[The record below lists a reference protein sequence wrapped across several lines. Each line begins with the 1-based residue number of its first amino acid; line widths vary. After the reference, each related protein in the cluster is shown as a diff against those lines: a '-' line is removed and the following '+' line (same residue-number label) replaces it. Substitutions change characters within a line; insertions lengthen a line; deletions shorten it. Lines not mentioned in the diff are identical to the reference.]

1 VGIVGLSQ
9 PGAAR
14 SRALALNGVG
24 VVCALASEARHLG
37 PISQQ
42 EPIQSLPDGTLV
54 AVTGMGPRAASA
66 GAAALIEAGCTALA
80 SFGLAG
86 GLDPDLEAGAVLLP
100 AEVIGTDSQRVVT
113 HEEWRRRVAV
123 AVATHAPVRSGSL
136 ITTPHAIAS
145 VADKA
150 DLFRTT
156 GAAAVDMESL
166 AVGEVASRHGLPFIA
181 VRVIVDSAGDVL
193 PRAVTAAA
201 DKQGRLQIWRLIGAL
216 TLAPRELAPLIR
228 LARRYR
234 AANRSLAAIARTGSL
249 APVSSPRLS

>member
-1 VGIVGLSQ
+1 M
-9 PGAAR
+9 
-14 SRALALNGVG
+14 ALNGVG
-24 VVCALASEARHLG
+24 IVCALASEARHLG
-37 PISQQ
+37 PISLQ
-42 EPIQSLPDGTLV
+42 EPIELLPDGTLV

-66 GAAALIEAGCTALA
+66 GATALIEAGCTALA

-86 GLDPDLEAGAVLLP
+86 GLDPDLAAGAVLLP
-100 AEVIGTDSQRVVT
+100 AEVLGKAGQRVT
-113 HEEWRRRVAV
+113 TNEEWRGRVAL
-123 AVATHAPVRSGSL
+123 AVTRYAPVRSGGL
-136 ITTPHAIAS
+136 LTTPHAIAS

-156 GAAAVDMESL
+156 GAVAVDMESL
-166 AVGEVASRHGLPFIA
+166 AIGEVATHHELPFIA

-201 DKQGRLQIWRLIGAL
+201 DNQGHLQIWRLLGAL
-216 TLAPRELAPLIR
+216 TLAPGELAPLIR

-249 APVSSPRLS
+249 APASSPRSS